1 MEKPTCKDTRKLA
14 RERNDPH
21 DPHNEADAREEV
33 VSRTRM
39 SCAFWRVCC
48 VETLLFLKF
57 LFNFGKSTPMSG
69 YQMLGHKLSVK
80 DANYPKS
87 LELDN

>member
-1 MEKPTCKDTRKLA
+1 MPGGMSAVEKPTCKDTRKLA

-39 SCAFWRVCC
+39 SCV
-48 VETLLFLKF
+48 
-57 LFNFGKSTPMSG
+57 
-69 YQMLGHKLSVK
+69 
-80 DANYPKS
+80 
-87 LELDN
+87 